1 MGEIGTGHEDLLNGA
16 EVAAAA
22 EEKETHAFEVDP
34 SQVMYPFKFFEIAY
48 VSDIRASS
56 FPAHWVTL
64 PWFSSMCD
72 PCSLIRQEAL
82 IGTEVY
88 QQDLGH
94 PVASLS
100 LYWNLCILSV
110 HKVCTA
116 SLFSF
121 FHGLFERILWGG
133 LACTLLIMIYQICL
147 FLCVASISI
156 FVFTYISS
164 TSNKPEGLMCPL
176 KWATLLLQI
185 PRFN

>member
-1 MGEIGTGHEDLLNGA
+1 MGEIGTGHEDLLKGA

-48 VSDIRASS
+48 VSDICASS
-56 FPAHWVTL
+56 CPVHWVT
-64 PWFSSMCD
+64 
-72 PCSLIRQEAL
+72 CSLIRQEAL

-116 SLFSF
+116 SLFSL
-121 FHGLFERILWGG
+121 FHG
-133 LACTLLIMIYQICL
+133 
-147 FLCVASISI
+147 
-156 FVFTYISS
+156 FV
-164 TSNKPEGLMCPL
+164 
-176 KWATLLLQI
+176 
-185 PRFN
+185 